1 MSANTNR
8 KKGIAREGILL
19 KLLNENGILTLSLAP
34 NIAGDLVLPL
44 HKMVIEVKS
53 TQKYFSPF
61 SSEKL
66 RKQYKTL
73 EEYMNKGLNTY
84 YAVFF
89 KNTNEWKF
97 YKLPLKDTKQ
107 NGGLSF
113 ENFIKVVKDYNEEGN
128 EVNNEKVTKNKE

>member
-8 KKGIAREGILL
+8 KKGIAKEGILL

-34 NIAGDLVLPL
+34 NIAGDLILPL
-44 HKMVIEVKS
+44 HKIVIEVKS

-97 YKLPLKDTKQ
+97 YKLSLKDTKQ
-107 NGGLSF
+107 NRGISF
-113 ENFIKVVKDYNEEGN
+113 ENFLKEVKDYGKEDNK
-128 EVNNEKVTKNKE
+128 KVTKEISDKE

>member
-8 KKGIAREGILL
+8 KKGIAKEGILL

-44 HKMVIEVKS
+44 HKTVIEVKS

-97 YKLPLKDTKQ
+97 YKLSLKDTKQ
-107 NGGLSF
+107 NRGISF
-113 ENFIKVVKDYNEEGN
+113 ENFLKEVKDYDKEDNK
-128 EVNNEKVTKNKE
+128 KVTKEISDKE